1 MKPYVMTT
9 GVLFALLTVAHI
21 WRMVAEGPGVSGD
34 PFYLGITVLAAALA
48 LWAAREEAAPEHLR
62 RLIPDDADRLS
73 ASWIETRR
81 QRPSLAKR

>member
-1 MKPYVMTT
+1 MATEYV
-9 GVLFALLTVAHI
+9 L
-21 WRMVAEGPGVSGD
+21 PGDELDV
-34 PFYLGITVLAAALA
+34 AALA

-81 QRPSLAKR
+81 QARAVLLAAEKFRRHKIANAK